1 MRIARAFSLLRCTG
15 KSGEVRLFL
24 RKSRNGSS
32 CSVNT
37 RSEIASRTRY
47 FGGKRKTPRRCVHL
61 PSFTKRSFRNVLA
74 VVLSCASV
82 AYGSDLPEAPE
93 PLHSEVM
100 TRTSFLLA
108 GGLVA
113 SRALD
118 WASTQECLR
127 RSWCHEGEL
136 PNALVHSKPGLA
148 AFEASMSALGI
159 FAQHEMGKHG
169 HRKLAIVGQV
179 VCSSMILGQD
189 AYNYYV
195 DKSYPRHP

>member
-1 MRIARAFSLLRCTG
+1 M
-15 KSGEVRLFL
+15 VLF
-24 RKSRNGSS
+24 
-32 CSVNT
+32 
-37 RSEIASRTRY
+37 
-47 FGGKRKTPRRCVHL
+47 
-61 PSFTKRSFRNVLA
+61 
-74 VVLSCASV
+74 CASV

-148 AFEASMSALGI
+148 AYEASMSALGI

-179 VCSSMILGQD
+179 ICSSMILGQD

>member
-1 MRIARAFSLLRCTG
+1 M
-15 KSGEVRLFL
+15 
-24 RKSRNGSS
+24 
-32 CSVNT
+32 
-37 RSEIASRTRY
+37 
-47 FGGKRKTPRRCVHL
+47 HL

-74 VVLSCASV
+74 VVLFCAGV

-100 TRTSFLLA
+100 THTSFLLA

-113 SRALD
+113 ARALD
-118 WASTQECLR
+118 WASTEECLR

-136 PNALVHSKPGLA
+136 PNALVRSKPGLA

-159 FAQHEMGKHG
+159 FAQHEIGKHG
-169 HRKLAIVGQV
+169 HRKLAIMGQV
-179 VCSSMILGQD
+179 VSSTVILGQD